1 MGRGPAGDGMEIGD
15 LLDRCRA
22 GDELAWEALVRQF
35 QGRVHGLALLYLG
48 EREEARDCAQDVFI
62 RVYRRLDDCRD
73 AATFLPWLLRVT
85 RNAAI
90 DRQRRRRAR
99 PSGRSVPLEEAAGIP
114 GPGPD
119 PAEELGVARM
129 RDRVRAALDRLGGL
143 NREIV
148 ILKEIQGL
156 SFESVA
162 GILGIPVGTA
172 KSRSNRAR
180 LELARL
186 LAGPPDAHPA
196 GRDEGRS

>member
-1 MGRGPAGDGMEIGD
+1 MEIGD

-35 QGRVHGLALLYLG
+35 QARVHGLALLYLG
-48 EREEARDCAQDVFI
+48 EREEARDCAQDVFV
-62 RVYRRLDDCRD
+62 RVYRRLGDCRD
-73 AATFLPWLLRVT
+73 AETFLPWLLRVT

-99 PSGRSVPLEEAAGIP
+99 PSGRSVPLDAAEGIP
-114 GPGPD
+114 APGLD
-119 PAEELGVARM
+119 PAEELGVARL
-129 RDRVRAALDRLGGL
+129 RDRVRAALDRLGAL

-148 ILKEIQGL
+148 VLKEIQGL

-180 LELARL
+180 VELARL
-186 LAGPPDAHPA
+186 LAGQPGADSV
-196 GRDEGRS
+196 GSEERRS